1 MKIIDSITVS
11 DDVTLISISNSSADI
26 EHIAKVFNMFS
37 DAGINVDMI
46 SQLPPSGA
54 NSGFSFTVSDN
65 DFISVLDIC
74 AELRKQNGDIKIS
87 VSNGNSK
94 ISVSGEA
101 MRDLSG
107 VAAKIF
113 TAAAKNKRE
122 PFFHPTKYVF
132 SPDESRSRTL
142 LHPHSHI
149 GNTVFA
155 F

>member
-1 MKIIDSITVS
+1 MKIIDNITVS
-11 DDVTLISISNSSADI
+11 DEITLISISNTSADI

-54 NSGFSFTVSDN
+54 NSGFSFTVNDN

-74 AELRKQNGDIKIS
+74 AELRKMNGDIKIS

-107 VAAKIF
+107 VAAKVF
-113 TAAAKNKRE
+113 TAAAYAKADVRMITTSETDISLLVVSTDSEEVMKAI
-122 PFFHPTKYVF
+122 TKA
-132 SPDESRSRTL
+132 
-142 LHPHSHI
+142 
-149 GNTVFA
+149 FA
-155 F
+155 E

>member
-1 MKIIDSITVS
+1 MRIIDNITVS
-11 DDVTLISISNSSADI
+11 DEITLISISNTSADI

-54 NSGFSFTVSDN
+54 NSGFSFTVNDN

-74 AELRKQNGDIKIS
+74 AELRKMNGDIKIS

-107 VAAKIF
+107 VAAKVF
-113 TAAAKNKRE
+113 TAAAQAKADVRMITTSE
-122 PFFHPTKYVF
+122 TDI
-132 SPDESRSRTL
+132 SL
-142 LHPHSHI
+142 LVVSTDSEEVVKAI
-149 GNTVFA
+149 NAAFA
-155 F
+155 E

>member
-113 TAAAKNKRE
+113 TAAANVKADVRMITTSETDVSLLVVSTDSEEVVKAIENA
-122 PFFHPTKYVF
+122 F
-132 SPDESRSRTL
+132 S
-142 LHPHSHI
+142 
-149 GNTVFA
+149 
-155 F
+155 

>member
-1 MKIIDSITVS
+1 MKIIDNITVS
-11 DDVTLISISNSSADI
+11 DEITLISINNTSADI

-46 SQLPPSGA
+46 SQLPPSGE
-54 NSGFSFTVSDN
+54 NSGFSFTVNDN

-74 AELRKQNGDIKIS
+74 AELRKMNGDIKIS

-107 VAAKIF
+107 VAAKVF
-113 TAAAKNKRE
+113 TAAAQAKADVRMITTSE
-122 PFFHPTKYVF
+122 TDI
-132 SPDESRSRTL
+132 SL
-142 LHPHSHI
+142 LVVSTDSEEVVKAI
-149 GNTVFA
+149 TDAFA
-155 F
+155 E

>member
-1 MKIIDSITVS
+1 MRIIDNITVC
-11 DDVTLISISNSSADI
+11 DEITLISISNTSADI

-54 NSGFSFTVSDN
+54 NSGFSFTVNDN

-74 AELRKQNGDIKIS
+74 AELRKMNGDIKIS

-107 VAAKIF
+107 VAAKVF
-113 TAAAKNKRE
+113 SAAAQAKADVRMITTSE
-122 PFFHPTKYVF
+122 TDI
-132 SPDESRSRTL
+132 SL
-142 LHPHSHI
+142 LVVSTDSEEVVKAI
-149 GNTVFA
+149 NAAFA
-155 F
+155 E

>member
-11 DDVTLISISNSSADI
+11 DEITLISISNTSADI

-46 SQLPPSGA
+46 SQLPPNGA
-54 NSGFSFTVSDN
+54 NSGFSFTVNDN
-65 DFISVLDIC
+65 DFISVLNIC
-74 AELRKQNGDIKIS
+74 AELRKMNGEIKIS

-113 TAAAKNKRE
+113 TAAAYAKADVRMITTSE
-122 PFFHPTKYVF
+122 TDV
-132 SPDESRSRTL
+132 SL
-142 LHPHSHI
+142 LVVSTDSEEVVKAI
-149 GNTVFA
+149 EKA
-155 F
+155 FL

>member
-1 MKIIDSITVS
+1 MRIIDNITVC
-11 DDVTLISISNSSADI
+11 DEITLISISNTSADI

-54 NSGFSFTVSDN
+54 NSGFSFTVNDN

-74 AELRKQNGDIKIS
+74 AELRKMNGDIKIS

-107 VAAKIF
+107 VAAKVF
-113 TAAAKNKRE
+113 SAAALAKADVRMITTSE
-122 PFFHPTKYVF
+122 TDI
-132 SPDESRSRTL
+132 SL
-142 LHPHSHI
+142 LVVSTDSEEVVKAI
-149 GNTVFA
+149 NAAFA
-155 F
+155 E

>member
-11 DDVTLISISNSSADI
+11 DEITLISISNTSADI

-54 NSGFSFTVSDN
+54 NSGFSFTVNDN

-74 AELRKQNGDIKIS
+74 AELRKMNGEIKIS

-107 VAAKIF
+107 VAAKVF
-113 TAAAKNKRE
+113 TAAAYAKADVRMITTSE
-122 PFFHPTKYVF
+122 TDI
-132 SPDESRSRTL
+132 SL
-142 LHPHSHI
+142 LVVSTDSEEVVKAI
-149 GNTVFA
+149 TEAFA
-155 F
+155 E

>member
-1 MKIIDSITVS
+1 MKIIDNITVS
-11 DDVTLISISNSSADI
+11 DEITLISINNTSADI

-54 NSGFSFTVSDN
+54 NSGFSFTVNDN

-74 AELRKQNGDIKIS
+74 AELRKMNGDIKIS

-107 VAAKIF
+107 VAAKVF
-113 TAAAKNKRE
+113 TAAAQAKADVRMITTSE
-122 PFFHPTKYVF
+122 TDI
-132 SPDESRSRTL
+132 SL
-142 LHPHSHI
+142 LVVSTDSEEVVKAI
-149 GNTVFA
+149 TDAFA
-155 F
+155 E